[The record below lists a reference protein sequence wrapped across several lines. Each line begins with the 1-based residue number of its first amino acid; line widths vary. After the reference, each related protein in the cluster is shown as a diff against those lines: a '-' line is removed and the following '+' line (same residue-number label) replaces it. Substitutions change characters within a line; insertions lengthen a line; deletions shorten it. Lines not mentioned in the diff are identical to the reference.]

1 MSGYINEARGLNLN
15 WVVLAS
21 RGDLLIVRINL
32 QADEDSDGIY
42 AVLEEY
48 KGRYYVRGIGVT
60 YHEALHDAQRRAY
73 ESNDKKFL
81 EELEELE
88 MFRRSLFENL
98 GEE

>member
-1 MSGYINEARGLNLN
+1 MYGNNLNGTEGLNLN
-15 WVVLAS
+15 WLVLAS

-32 QADEDSDGIY
+32 QADEDSDGVF

-48 KGRYYVRGIGVT
+48 KGRYYVRGIGLT
-60 YHEALHDAQRRAY
+60 YHEALRDAKQRAY
-73 ESNDKKFL
+73 EINDKKFL

-88 MFRRSLFENL
+88 MLHRGFL

>member
-1 MSGYINEARGLNLN
+1 MSGYLNEAGGLNLN

-32 QADEDSDGIY
+32 QADEDSDGIF

-48 KGRYYVRGIGVT
+48 KGRYYVRGIGLT
-60 YHEALHDAQRRAY
+60 YHEALRDAKQRAY
-73 ESNDKKFL
+73 EINDKKFL

-88 MFRRSLFENL
+88 MLHRRFL

>member
-1 MSGYINEARGLNLN
+1 MSNDLNEAGGLNLN
-15 WVVLAS
+15 WLVLAS
-21 RGDLLIVRINL
+21 RGNLLIVRINL

-48 KGRYYVRGIGVT
+48 KGRYYVRGIGLT
-60 YHEALHDAQRRAY
+60 YHEALRDAKQRAY
-73 ESNDKKFL
+73 EINDKKFL

-88 MFRRSLFENL
+88 MFHRRFL